1 MPVRRRRFLTVALIA
16 LFNITLPLAAQS
28 TRLLRQPTLSGGA
41 IAFAYAGDLWIT
53 GLEGG
58 GARRLTATPAVE
70 SDPHFSPDGRW
81 LAFTSTRDGVA
92 SVYVMQAAGGE
103 PTRLTWYPASS
114 YVRGWTP
121 DGSRILYATTRGS
134 APTPHERLWTVSRAG
149 GPSTML
155 PAPWGSRAA
164 YSADG
169 RRMVVDR
176 VDRWDVEWRNYR
188 GGQNTALTILDLDD
202 LNEVMLPNDERT
214 TDIAPV
220 WLDGTIYFLSD
231 RDRAMNVWAYE
242 VATRELRQITRFTN
256 ADVKS
261 LAGRGSTLVLE
272 QDGWIHALDVAGG
285 EPRRIDVAV
294 RGDFPWA
301 RPQWVD
307 AARSIATAALS
318 PTGQRALME
327 ARGEIFTVPVE
338 KGDARNLTRSAGAA
352 DRAPVWSPDGAR
364 VAWFSDDGSGY
375 VLRIGA
381 QDGLG
386 AARTISIGDSKY
398 AWNPAWS
405 PDGAR
410 IAFVDDRARIRIVD
424 VGSGV
429 VTTADVDGNTNARS
443 GMGLVWS
450 GDSQWLA
457 YSKSFPNNLRRIVVW
472 NTDTRESRTITD
484 ALADARTPAWDRD
497 GRHLYFLAST
507 DLALASGWANTSSM
521 QAQPTYAPYVLVLR
535 ADDPTPFVLES
546 DEEPVGETPER
557 PDTASTPVRIDFD
570 GIGNRII
577 SMPMPVRRYGTLVA
591 GPRGSVFVGE
601 SVPNVP
607 GLTLHKFTLSS
618 REAEVFARGVSRVSA
633 SHDGRKLLY
642 QSGDNWQAVD
652 ATKASADANAGRLT
666 VALSAHIDPEVEWS
680 QIFDEAWRY
689 QRDFFYDPDTHGA
702 DWDAVRLR
710 YEPLVRHVRHRAD
723 LNYVL
728 DMVNGE
734 LSVGHSFVGG
744 GAMPE
749 TQTNRVGVLGADLA
763 VHDGRWRIARIYTA
777 ESWNPGLTAPLA
789 APGLEIDEGQY
800 ILAVDGVELT
810 TADDPYRLMDGTA
823 SRQTVL
829 HVNDRP
835 TMTGARTVTVRPIP
849 NENTLLQRAWVEDNR
864 RRVDE
869 LSGGRLAYVWVPNT
883 GGAGV
888 VSFNRYYFAQQD
900 RQGAVID
907 ERYNGGGLLDDYMVD
922 LMIRQPRAAITN
934 EAPGGLPFQLP
945 AGVLGPKVLLI
956 NELAGSGGDYFP
968 WVFRHQR
975 IGPLIGTRTWGGLVR
990 SCSHYP
996 MIDGGFITS
1005 PCNAVFEPGVGWIAE
1020 NEGVPPDIEVRMDA
1034 RSVAAGR
1041 DPQLERGVQE
1051 ALRMLDAQ
1059 GARTII
1065 VPPFPRPAGWP
1076 DRDGDR

>member
-1 MPVRRRRFLTVALIA
+1 MHVPTGIA
-16 LFNITLPLAAQS
+16 GAAFVLLLGTATAGAAQG
-28 TRLLRQPTLSGGA
+28 TRLLRQPAVSDDA
-41 IAFAYAGDLWIT
+41 IAFAYGGDLWLT
-53 GLEGG
+53 GLDGG

-81 LAFTSTRDGVA
+81 IAFTSTRDGIG
-92 SVYVMQAAGGE
+92 SVHVMAAAGGE
-103 PTRLTWYPASS
+103 PTRLTWYPSAS

-121 DGSRILYATTRGS
+121 DGQRILYATTRES
-134 APTPHERLWTVSRAG
+134 APTPHERLWTVSRDG

-155 PAPWGSRAA
+155 AAPWGSRGA

-169 RRMVVDR
+169 RRIVIDR

-188 GGQNTALTILDLDD
+188 GGQNTALTILDLDE
-202 LNEVMLPNDERT
+202 LGEVMLPNDERT

-220 WLDGTIYFLSD
+220 WLDGSIYFLSD
-231 RDRAMNVWAYE
+231 RNRAMNVWAYD
-242 VATRELRQITRFTN
+242 VATSGLRQVTHFTN

-272 QDGWIHALDVAGG
+272 QDGYIHTLDVAGG
-285 EPRRIDVAV
+285 DTRRIDVAV

-301 RPQWVD
+301 RPRWVD
-307 AARSIATAALS
+307 AEGSIATAALS
-318 PTGQRALME
+318 PTGKRALME

-352 DRAPVWSPDGAR
+352 DRAPVWSPDGAQ

-375 VLRIGA
+375 ALKIGA

-386 AARTISIGDSKY
+386 TVRTIPIGESKY
-398 AWNPAWS
+398 AWSSTWS
-405 PDGAR
+405 PDGAM
-410 IAFVDDRARIRIVD
+410 IAFVDDRARIRIID
-424 VGSGV
+424 VASGAV
-429 VTTADVDGNTNARS
+429 GTADVDGTTNARG
-443 GMGLVWS
+443 GMGLAWS
-450 GDSQWLA
+450 GDSKWLA

-472 NTDTRESRTITD
+472 NADSKESRAVTD
-484 ALADARTPAWDRD
+484 ALADARTPSWDRD

-521 QAQPTYAPYVLVLR
+521 QAQPTYAPYVMVLR
-535 ADDPTPFVLES
+535 AEDPTPFTLES
-546 DEEPVGETPER
+546 DEEPVGEKPER
-557 PDTASTPVRIDFD
+557 ADTASTPVRIDFD
-570 GIGNRII
+570 GIGSRII
-577 SMPMPVRRYGTLVA
+577 SLPMPVRSYGGLTA
-591 GPRGSVFVGE
+591 GTRGSVFIGE
-601 SVPNVP
+601 QVPNTP
-607 GLTLHKFTLSS
+607 GAILHKFTLAD
-618 REAEVFARGVSRVSA
+618 RKTEVFARGVSRVSA
-633 SHDGRKLLY
+633 SHDGKKLLY
-642 QSGDNWQAVD
+642 RSGGDWQVVD
-652 ATKASADANAGRLT
+652 ATRASADANTGRLT
-666 VALSAHIDPEVEWS
+666 VALSAHIDPAVEWK

-689 QRDFFYDPDTHGA
+689 QKDFFYDPDTHGA
-702 DWDAVRLR
+702 DWDAVRRR
-710 YEPLVRHVRHRAD
+710 YGPLVAHVRHRDD

-734 LSVGHSFVGG
+734 LSVGHSFVRGG
-744 GAMPE
+744 DMPE
-749 TQTNRVGVLGADLA
+749 IETARVGLLGADLEA
-763 VHDGRWRIARIYTA
+763 NDGRWRIARILTA

-789 APGLEIDEGQY
+789 APGLQIDEGQY
-800 ILAVDGVELT
+800 ILAVDGVEMT
-810 TADDPYRLMDGTA
+810 AADDPYRLMDGTA
-823 SRQTVL
+823 GRQTVL
-829 HVNDRP
+829 HINDRP
-835 TMTGARTVTVRPIP
+835 TMDGARTVTVEPVRT
-849 NENTLLQRAWVEDNR
+849 ENTLRQRAWVEDNR
-864 RRVDE
+864 RRVDD

-883 GGAGV
+883 GGPGI

-900 RQGAVID
+900 REGAVID

-934 EAPGGLPFQLP
+934 EAPGGRPFQLP

-968 WVFRHQR
+968 WVFRHQQ

-996 MIDGGFITS
+996 MVDGGGITS

-1034 RSVAAGR
+1034 RSVAQGR

-1059 GARTII
+1059 GTRTIT
-1065 VPPFPRPAGWP
+1065 VPAFPRPAGWP
-1076 DRDGDR
+1076 PGGDR